1 MFLFNLKINNMP
13 DPEILKSVFGQPVP
27 QTPLGK
33 FNDRYF
39 VYIIIGM
46 VVIAGIIILI
56 TLNHGYTLPKQRTA
70 PGNPPE
76 EEEKSKEDLGE

>member
-1 MFLFNLKINNMP
+1 MP

-33 FNDRYF
+33 FNNHSFAYIF
-39 VYIIIGM
+39 VVV
-46 VVIAGIIILI
+46 VVIAGIIIVI
-56 TLNHGYTLPKQRTA
+56 SSNHGYTLPKQRRT
-70 PGNPPE
+70 PVNPTE